1 MAVKRER
8 TIREDTR
15 IPPRAKALMVLVAV
29 ITIFAVWLVP
39 SDKQEA
45 PPALPE
51 MATPPQTEQA
61 IPLPPSATD
70 EGEGTAIVRAGDR
83 ARAIIAKLRAENTEP
98 DPGEVFDRAEQL
110 QGESRLDDAYLLY
123 RFAARQGH
131 AQAALVL
138 GTQADPA
145 FYTSETSILPGP
157 DLQQAYKWYR
167 LAAAAGNEEALVRL
181 QGLRERVEQSAADGN
196 EPARR
201 LMLQWQ

>member
-1 MAVKRER
+1 
-8 TIREDTR
+8 
-15 IPPRAKALMVLVAV
+15 MVLVAV
-29 ITIFAVWLVP
+29 ITILAVWLVP

-51 MATPPQTEQA
+51 MSTPPQAEQA

-70 EGEGTAIVRAGDR
+70 KGEGTAIVRAGDR
-83 ARAIIAKLRAENTEP
+83 ARAIIAGLRAENTEP
-98 DPGEVFDRAEQL
+98 DPGEAFTQAEQL
-110 QGESRLDDAYLLY
+110 QGENQLDDAYLLY

-138 GTQADPA
+138 GSQADPA

-167 LAAAAGNEEALVRL
+167 LAAAAGNEEAVVRL
-181 QGLRERVEQSAADGN
+181 QRLRERVEQSAADGN
-196 EPARR
+196 GPARR